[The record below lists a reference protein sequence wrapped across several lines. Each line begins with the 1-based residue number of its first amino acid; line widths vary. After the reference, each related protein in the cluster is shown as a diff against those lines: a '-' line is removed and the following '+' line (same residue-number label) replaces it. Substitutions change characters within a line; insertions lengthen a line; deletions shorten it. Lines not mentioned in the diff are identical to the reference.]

1 MEGCIGCCTN
11 CGWLCGTSRSG
22 AANAAAMRPPD
33 SNLRLSLIRPEWNVD
48 PPAMA
53 CSPRKNANNF
63 GSEAR
68 PATKGG
74 RCRWEVSGL
83 FRRQI
88 AGLLAGLLAAG
99 AGVGWPIGTRVEVL
113 AASPSPPAP
122 SSHIGPTRPARS
134 VDLRTLRA
142 SATVA
147 HPGVSLA
154 ALPRDRASFAV
165 AKQLA
170 NEGKTGRSQ
179 GVVSV
184 AGAAPQVAATSAPQI
199 PQHLAGFPVMD
210 LSRQVDLY
218 GSGQDLQP
226 PDTQL
231 AAGSAHLAEADN
243 SVLSIWTKSG
253 TLVTTADLNVFFGL
267 AAGYQAS
274 DPRILYDAE
283 SSRWFLSVLA
293 FTSTANSQ
301 IYIAVSATSDP
312 TASWKVY
319 LLASGTG
326 VIGDQP
332 MTGVN
337 TDKVVI
343 SWNDFTGASLTKL
356 TFSGEETWVLQK
368 SDLVSGASLHSSTF
382 GPDLIRFRIV
392 PAQSLAPTATEWLS
406 YDNADC
412 PSNCNSVSPTV
423 GVVAITGTPNGGNVA
438 WTESD
443 PALQATTTPPF
454 PRQPSGVPVVKDNT
468 DSFLSAVW
476 QGGML
481 WVSGSDGCLPSG
493 DSATR
498 SCLRLVEVSTG
509 GAPTVA
515 QDFDAGQNGVDLYYP
530 AVTLDSSGDLFIGYS
545 QSSHTMYPAA
555 SAVDTLANSPTAF
568 ENPITLATGLRS
580 YQAGATNRWGDYS
593 GAARDPAN
601 PAHVWV
607 TAEYQA
613 SASDA
618 GNWGTATGEI
628 AIQPFIATVS
638 PIAGPLG
645 GGQPVTIAGRNFQPG
660 AAVSFGPNP
669 ATNVVV
675 VSSTQI
681 TATTPSGSALG
692 PVNVIVSQPDSTAFT
707 APGAYTYTAPPT
719 VTSLVPNH
727 GSPAGGMSVTVTG
740 TSFMAVTAVTFGVAA
755 ATTYT
760 VVNAT
765 QITATSPAGTGTVD
779 VTVTTASGT
788 SPTSAA
794 DQFIFVTGSGVYTA
808 LAPHRLLDTRTNH
821 STLGPGSSVP
831 LAIGGVGSVPAN
843 ATAVILNVT
852 AVDE

>member
-53 CSPRKNANNF
+53 CSPRKNANNL
-63 GSEAR
+63 GNEAR

-88 AGLLAGLLAAG
+88 VVLLA
-99 AGVGWPIGTRVEVL
+99 
-113 AASPSPPAP
+113 
-122 SSHIGPTRPARS
+122 
-134 VDLRTLRA
+134 
-142 SATVA
+142 
-147 HPGVSLA
+147 VSLA

-179 GVVSV
+179 GVLSV

-231 AAGSAHLAEADN
+231 AAGPAHLAEADN

-301 IYIAVSATSDP
+301 IHIAVSATSDP

-319 LLASGTG
+319 LLASATG